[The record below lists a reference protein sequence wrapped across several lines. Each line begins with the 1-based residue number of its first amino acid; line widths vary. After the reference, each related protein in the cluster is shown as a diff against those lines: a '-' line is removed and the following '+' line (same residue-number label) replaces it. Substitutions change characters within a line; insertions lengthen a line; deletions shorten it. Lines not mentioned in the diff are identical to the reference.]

1 MTPSTAFGS
10 RLNRR
15 RFLTAAGLGVAT
27 VGAGAALAGCS
38 GTGAPGPAEQGVEIP
53 DTVLP
58 KYVPVDYATPD
69 LPSQHGSPP
78 GYTKM
83 PAELVRSVPTP
94 PGSGITIN
102 AMTPLWGTI
111 PPSSGN
117 QYFDAVNEILGSKIN
132 FQISDGTTYGDKL
145 ATVLASPK
153 DVPDWVQVPSWNLPS
168 RFGTEIVGNVFTDLT
183 PFLAGEA
190 VTKYPNLANVPTDAW
205 KACVWNGKL
214 YGIPFPGT
222 PIGNGNFF
230 RDDLLEKLGI
240 TPEVRTVQD
249 LYDLMAEIN
258 NPAGNQWAT
267 EDPWNIATMAHS
279 VVAEWELGDGG
290 LVHRVETEEYRAA
303 LEWTARVFKAGLVHP
318 DAVAGKDDESKS
330 RFQAGKALIMFDGF
344 GGWHEALRDNLAGNP
359 TYSQRPFD
367 LISVDEATKPVYW
380 KGAGAGMFSFIKQS
394 DDQAK
399 VEEILKLANVL
410 AAPFGTTEFHLI
422 NYGVEGVH
430 YTKGEQGIPEPTSL
444 AAKELQPTYVFLADP
459 PVAEFHMQYPGYVEE
474 YSTWQQRAGEFAA
487 EPLFYGMNIA
497 EPSQYASIGQPFE
510 DLEADIARG
519 RKPLTDLDEAIKTW
533 KAAGGEQLRTFYSE
547 ILDKQ

>member
-1 MTPSTAFGS
+1 MTAATPPGG

-15 RFLTAAGLGVAT
+15 WFLTSVGLAAG
-27 VGAGAALAGCS
+27 AGTALAGCS
-38 GTGAPGPAEQGVEIP
+38 TGSAPAPVEQGAEIA
-53 DTVLP
+53 DSVLP
-58 KYVPVDYATPD
+58 KYVPADYAKPD
-69 LPSQHGSPP
+69 VPSQNGSPP

-83 PAELVRSVPTP
+83 PAELVRSVPEP
-94 PGSGITIN
+94 PGTGLTIN

-168 RFGTEIVGNVFTDLT
+168 RFGTEIVENVFTDLT

-190 VTKYPNLANVPTDAW
+190 VTKYPNLANIPTDAW
-205 KACVWNGKL
+205 KSCVWNGKL
-214 YGIPFPGT
+214 YGLPFPGT
-222 PIGNGNFF
+222 PIGNGNFY

-240 TPEVRTVQD
+240 SPDVKTIKQ
-249 LYDLMAEIN
+249 LYDLMVEIN
-258 NPAGNQWAT
+258 NPGGNQWAT
-267 EDPWNIATMAHS
+267 EDPWNIATMAFS
-279 VVAEWELGDGG
+279 VVPKWKLGDAG

-303 LEWTARVFKAGLVHP
+303 LEWCASVFKAGLVHP

-359 TYSQRPFD
+359 SYSQRPFD
-367 LISVDEATKPVYW
+367 LIAPDDSAKPVYW
-380 KGAGAGMFSFIKQS
+380 KGAAAGMYSFVKQS
-394 DDQAK
+394 DDPAK

-430 YTKGEQGIPEPTSL
+430 YTKGDQGIPEPTSL
-444 AAKELQPTYVFLADP
+444 AAKELQPTYVFLTDP

-474 YSTWQQRAGEFAA
+474 YCTWQQRAGEFAA

-510 DLEADIARG
+510 DLESDIARG
-519 RKPLTDLDEAIKTW
+519 RKPLSALDDAIKTW
-533 KAAGGEQLRTFYSE
+533 KASGGEQLRTFYQE

>member
-1 MTPSTAFGS
+1 MTTGTALG
-10 RLNRR
+10 RLDRR
-15 RFLTAAGLGVAT
+15 AFLAAAGL
-27 VGAGAALAGCS
+27 AGAALTGCS
-38 GTGAPGPAEQGVEIP
+38 GAGTPAPVEQGVEIA
-53 DTVLP
+53 DSVLP
-58 KYVPVDYATPD
+58 KYVPVDYAKPD
-69 LPSQHGSPP
+69 VPSQHGSPP
-78 GYTKM
+78 GYTTM
-83 PAELVRSVPTP
+83 PAELVRSVPEP
-94 PGSGITIN
+94 PGTGRTIN

-153 DVPDWVQVPSWNLPS
+153 DVPDWVQVPSWTLPS
-168 RFGTEIVGNVFTDLT
+168 RFGTEIVENVFTDLT

-205 KACVWNGKL
+205 RSCVWNGKL

-222 PIGNGNFF
+222 PIGNGNFY

-240 TPEVRTVQD
+240 TPDVKTIKQ
-249 LYDLMAEIN
+249 LYDLMVEIN
-258 NPAGNQWAT
+258 NPSGNQWAT
-267 EDPWNIATMAHS
+267 EGPWNLATMAFS
-279 VVAEWELGDGG
+279 VVPTWKLGDAG
-290 LVHRVETEEYRAA
+290 LIHRVETEEYRAA
-303 LEWTARVFKAGLVHP
+303 LEWTASVFKAGLVHP

-359 TYSQRPFD
+359 TYSQRPFE
-367 LISVDEATKPVYW
+367 LLAADEATKPVYW
-380 KGAGAGMFSFIKQS
+380 KGAAAGMYSFVKQS
-394 DDQAK
+394 DDPAA

-430 YTKGEQGIPEPTSL
+430 YTKGDQGIPEPTSL

-459 PVAEFHMQYPGYVEE
+459 PVAEFHMQYPGFVEE

-510 DLEADIARG
+510 DLESDIARG
-519 RKPLTDLDEAIKTW
+519 RKPLSALDDAIKTW
-533 KAAGGEQLRTFYSE
+533 KASGGEQLRTFYQE

>member
-1 MTPSTAFGS
+1 MIMTAGTVPGS

-15 RFLTAAGLGVAT
+15 SFLASVGLA
-27 VGAGAALAGCS
+27 GAGSALAGCS
-38 GTGAPGPAEQGVEIP
+38 TGGPSAPVEQGGEIAAA
-53 DTVLP
+53 VLP
-58 KYVPVDYATPD
+58 KYVPVDYAKPD
-69 LPSQHGSPP
+69 VPSQNGSPP

-83 PAELVRSVPTP
+83 PAELVRSVPEP
-94 PGSGITIN
+94 PGTGITIN

-117 QYFDAVNEILGSKIN
+117 QYFEAVNAILGSKIN
-132 FQISDGTTYGDKL
+132 FQISDGNTYGDKL
-145 ATVLASPK
+145 AAVLASPK
-153 DVPDWVQVPSWNLPS
+153 DVPDWVQVPSWNQPP
-168 RFGTEIVGNVFTDLT
+168 RFGTEIVENVFTDLT
-183 PFLAGEA
+183 PYLAGEA

-205 KACVWNGKL
+205 KTCVWNGKL
-214 YGIPFPGT
+214 YGVPFPGT
-222 PIGNGNFF
+222 PIGNANFY

-240 TPEVRTVQD
+240 TPDVKTVQD
-249 LYDLMAEIN
+249 LYDLMVEIN
-258 NPAGNQWAT
+258 NPGGNQWAT
-267 EDPWNIATMAHS
+267 EDPWNIATMAYS
-279 VVAEWELGDGG
+279 VVSKWQLGDNG

-303 LEWTARVFKAGLVHP
+303 LEWVAGVFKAGLVHP

-359 TYSQRPFD
+359 SYSQRPFD
-367 LISVDEATKPVYW
+367 LISADESTKPLYW
-380 KGAGAGMFSFIKQS
+380 KGAGASMHSFIKKS
-394 DDQAK
+394 DDPAK

-430 YTKGEQGIPEPTSL
+430 YTKGDQGLPEPTSL

-459 PVAEFHMQYPGYVEE
+459 PVAEFHMQYPGFVEE
-474 YSTWQQRAGEFAA
+474 YCTWQHRAGELAA

-510 DLEADIARG
+510 DLESDIARG
-519 RKPLTDLDEAIKTW
+519 RKPLSALDDAIKTW
-533 KAAGGEQLRTFYSE
+533 KAAGGDQLRSFYQE